1 MEDFTLNTL
10 LEELVA
16 RKGSDLHVKVGSPP
30 TFRINGTL
38 VGREGPPL
46 MPDDIKRLLKV
57 AMTDE
62 QRKELM
68 RNRDLDFA
76 ISVPGVSR
84 FRASV
89 FIQRGTVVGVF
100 RAIPFE
106 VPRLGDLN
114 LPPIC
119 LELANRKAGLVLV
132 TGATGSGKSTTLA
145 AMIDHINRSRRV
157 HIITLEDPIEFIH
170 RDREALVN
178 QRQVGLDSPS
188 FSGGV
193 VRAMRQDPDVILIG
207 EMRDLETIESALTAA
222 ETGHLVLATLH
233 TSGAIQT
240 ADRIL
245 DVFPADKQPQ
255 VRLQLASS
263 LEGILSQHLL
273 VGAQGGRSAVVEVL
287 VATGAV
293 RSQIREGKTHL
304 LTSAMQSGRAVGMQ
318 TLEMALDESVKQGRI
333 APQTAV
339 EFKTALAQS
348 GKARMT

>member
-1 MEDFTLNTL
+1 MDDFTLNDL
-10 LEELVA
+10 LKELVT

-30 TFRINGTL
+30 TFRVNGSL
-38 VGREGPPL
+38 VGREGPAL
-46 MPDDIKRLLKV
+46 MPDDIKRLLKP
-57 AMTDE
+57 AMSDE

-68 RNRDLDFA
+68 RSRDLDFA

-106 VPRLGDLN
+106 VPRLANLN
-114 LPPIC
+114 LPQVC
-119 LELANRKAGLVLV
+119 VDLAGRKAGLVLV

-178 QRQVGLDSPS
+178 QRQVGLDAPS
-188 FSGGV
+188 FDKGV

-207 EMRDLETIESALTAA
+207 EMRDLETIEAALTAA

-233 TSGAIQT
+233 TSGAVQT

-255 VRLQLASS
+255 VRLQLAAS
-263 LEGILSQHLL
+263 LQGILSQHLL
-273 VGAQGGRSAVVEVL
+273 PSADGGRAAVVEIL
-287 VATGAV
+287 IATGAV
-293 RSQIREGKTHL
+293 RSQVREGKTHL
-304 LTSAMQSGRAVGMQ
+304 LASAMQSGRGLGMQ
-318 TLEMALDESVKQGRI
+318 TLEMALDASVREGRI
-333 APQTAV
+333 TPQTAT
-339 EFKTALAQS
+339 EFKTALAES
-348 GKARMT
+348 GKARMM

>member
-1 MEDFTLNTL
+1 MDDFTLNDL
-10 LEELVA
+10 LKELVT

-30 TFRINGTL
+30 TFRVNGSL
-38 VGREGPPL
+38 VGREGSSL
-46 MPDDIKRLLKV
+46 MPDDIKRLLKP
-57 AMTDE
+57 AMSDE

-68 RNRDLDFA
+68 RTRDLDFA

-106 VPRLGDLN
+106 VPRMEN
-114 LPPIC
+114 LALPRVC
-119 LELANRKAGLVLV
+119 VELAGRKAGLVLV

-145 AMIDHINRSRRV
+145 AMVDYINRHRRV

-178 QRQVGLDSPS
+178 QRQVGLDASS
-188 FSGGV
+188 FDKGV

-207 EMRDLETIESALTAA
+207 EMRDLETIEAALTAA

-233 TSGAIQT
+233 TSGAVQT

-245 DVFPADKQPQ
+245 DVFPADKQAQ
-255 VRLQLASS
+255 VRLQLAAS
-263 LEGILSQHLL
+263 LQGILSQHLL
-273 VGAQGGRSAVVEVL
+273 ASADGGRAAVVEVL
-287 VATGAV
+287 LASGAV

-304 LTSAMQSGRAVGMQ
+304 LTSAMQAGRGMGMQ
-318 TLEMALDESVKQGRI
+318 TLEMALDASVREGRI
-333 APQTAV
+333 APQTAA
-339 EFKTALAQS
+339 EFKTALAES
-348 GKARMT
+348 GKARMM